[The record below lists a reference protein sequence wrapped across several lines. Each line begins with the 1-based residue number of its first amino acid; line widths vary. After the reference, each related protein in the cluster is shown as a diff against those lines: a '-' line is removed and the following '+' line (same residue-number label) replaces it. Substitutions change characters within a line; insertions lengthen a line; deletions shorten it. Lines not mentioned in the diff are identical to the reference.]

1 MDTERSLHLVFITSS
16 GKKKNISLSGA
27 KAKEDITPESILA
40 LSTFIIQKN
49 PIELSQGDTFV
60 GLDKAYIEEKQISN
74 INMNI

>member
-1 MDTERSLHLVFITSS
+1 MDTERSINLVFITSS
-16 GKKKNISLSGA
+16 GKKKTITLSGS
-27 KAKEDITPESILA
+27 KSTDDVDPVDVLA
-40 LSTFIIQKN
+40 LSNFIIQKN